1 MNTYSK
7 CLLLLFMMFQN
18 QLEAKNLEV
27 NFQYFSFQ
35 TINGQS
41 YLETYLNFLS
51 TGIHYEDFEGSKFQS
66 TISVEMTISQEDVI
80 QYYDKYLFL
89 SPKLDDTLSAQYF
102 LDKQMI
108 YLPNGTYQLDLVLI
122 DQQTK
127 TNTLSAK
134 TEILINIDQNKPSF
148 SDVMLLETYQKSDY
162 QNILSKSGFDL
173 VPTNSQGSHF
183 YDENDSLIS
192 FYVEWYNLNNDSLLN
207 QGYLINYFIENDQ
220 NHIPIKSF
228 NSVKK
233 KKYGEVQAFIGGF
246 EISTLP
252 SGNYNLKICLLNKK
266 AKIIAIKKIFFQRK
280 NPNNKRSPEDYLKMN
295 SKGSFADDFL
305 IIEELAEHISCLLPI
320 ANTSEWTFAS
330 NQLEGWNIELMRQFF
345 YGFWAI
351 RNPLE
356 PKLEWLEYSKQV
368 YETNLLYSTPKI
380 KGFASDRGY
389 VMLKYG
395 KANFI
400 ENFGNESQKIP
411 YQIWRF
417 NSINNQSNRDFVF
430 AQVSMGSN
438 EFKLIHSTVRGEI
451 FNPKWK
457 SLVIKNN

>member
-1 MNTYSK
+1 
-7 CLLLLFMMFQN
+7 MFQI
-18 QLEAKNLEV
+18 QLVAKNLEV

-35 TINGQS
+35 KVNGQC

-51 TGIHYEDFEGSKFQS
+51 TGIHYDNFERSKFQS
-66 TISVEMTISQEDVI
+66 TISVEMTISQGDVI
-80 QYYDKYLFL
+80 RYYDKYLFF
-89 SPKLDDTLSAQYF
+89 SPELDDTLSAQYF
-102 LDKQMI
+102 LDKQII
-108 YLPNGTYQLDLVLI
+108 YLPNGTYQLDLVFV
-122 DQQTK
+122 DQQFK

-134 TEILINIDQNKPSF
+134 TEVIIKIDQHKPSF
-148 SDVMLLETYQKSDY
+148 SDVMLLDSYEKSEF

-173 VPTNSQGSHF
+173 IPKNSQGSHF
-183 YDENDSLIS
+183 YDENDSLIY
-192 FYVEWYNLNNDSLLN
+192 FYVEWYNINNDSLFN

-220 NHIPIKSF
+220 NHIPINSF

-233 KKYGEVQAFIGGF
+233 KKSNEVQAQIGGF
-246 EISTLP
+246 DISTLP

-266 AKIIAIKKIFFQRK
+266 AKIISIKNVFFQRK
-280 NPNNKRSPEDYLKMN
+280 NTNHKLSPEDYLKLN

-320 ANTSEWTFAS
+320 ANSSEWTFAS
-330 NQLEGWNIELMRQFF
+330 NQIEGWDIRLMRQFF
-345 YGFWAI
+345 YGFWAN

-356 PKLEWLEYSKQV
+356 PELEWLKYSKLV
-368 YETNLLYSTPKI
+368 YEANLMYGTQKI

-400 ENFGNESQKIP
+400 ENFGNENQKIP

-430 AQVSMGSN
+430 ADISKGSN
-438 EFKLIHSTVRGEI
+438 EFKLIHSTVIGEI

-457 SLVIKNN
+457 SLVTRNN